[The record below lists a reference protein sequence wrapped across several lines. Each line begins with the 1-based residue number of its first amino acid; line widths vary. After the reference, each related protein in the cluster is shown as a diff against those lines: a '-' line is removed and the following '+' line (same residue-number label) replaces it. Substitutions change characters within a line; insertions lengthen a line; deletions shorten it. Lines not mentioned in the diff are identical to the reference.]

1 MIIFVPAMLDSFL
14 LFPYWL
20 ALKWRHRRYD
30 SGKLKAVRAEV
41 PTICVGNI
49 TVGGTGKTPHVELI
63 LRMLLNSDEWAM
75 RNIAVLSRGYKRK
88 SDGFRNVEI
97 SGSALLCGD
106 EPVQIK
112 KKFPVVHVAVDADR
126 VDGCR
131 RLCHPQSEDARPA
144 DIIVLDDAFQY
155 RALRADLNI
164 LLVDYNRPVHSDM
177 LLPLGRLRDLRERLW
192 EADVIVVTKCRETLD
207 ETEKE
212 EFAAQMG
219 LLDYDC
225 YDHLAT
231 TPTGKRIWVYF
242 SYICYEPC
250 EPMFEESNPR
260 FIYSKKA
267 VLVTGIARN
276 SMLCAH
282 LGARYELLRSF
293 DFPDH
298 HRFTKRDFRRIM
310 SVVKHHPTAAVL
322 TTEKDA
328 QRILDAADVPQMLRE
343 RMFYL
348 PIRAEF
354 VTPSERSSFRSRIVR
369 P

>member
-1 MIIFVPAMLDSFL
+1 MLDKVL

-30 SGKLKAVRAEV
+30 SGKIPVARAGV
-41 PTICVGNI
+41 PTVCVGNI

-63 LRMLLNSDEWAM
+63 LSLLLNSDEWAM
-75 RNIAVLSRGYKRK
+75 RNLAVLSRGYRRK
-88 SDGFRNVEI
+88 GVGFREVGI
-97 SGSALLCGD
+97 TDSALLCGD
-106 EPVQIK
+106 EPLQIK
-112 KKFPVVHVAVDADR
+112 KKFPVVRVAVDADR
-126 VDGCR
+126 VEGCR
-131 RLCHPQSEDARPA
+131 RLCHPEVADVPPA
-144 DIIVLDDAFQY
+144 DFIVLDDAFQY
-155 RALRADLNI
+155 RALRADLNV
-164 LLVDYNRPVHSDM
+164 LLVDFNRPVHEDL

-192 EADVIVVTKCRETLD
+192 EADVIVITKCRETLD
-207 ETEKE
+207 EMEKE

-231 TPTGKRIWVYF
+231 TPAGKRIWVYF
-242 SYICYEPC
+242 SYIQYEEC
-250 EPMFEESNPR
+250 EPLFPESNPR
-260 FIYSKKA
+260 FIYSHKA

-276 SMLCAH
+276 TMLCDH
-282 LGARYELLRSF
+282 LGARYELLRCF

-298 HRFTKRDFRRIM
+298 HRFTRWDFKRIL
-310 SVVKHHPTAAVL
+310 SVVQRHPTAVIL

-328 QRILDAADVPQMLRE
+328 QRIADAPDVPQMLKE

-354 VTPSERSSFRSRIVR
+354 VTPSERRSFRDRIVR

>member
-1 MIIFVPAMLDSFL
+1 MLDTVL

-30 SGKLKAVRAEV
+30 TGKVSIERAEV
-41 PTICVGNI
+41 PTVCVGNI
-49 TVGGTGKTPHVELI
+49 TAGGTGKTPHVELI
-63 LRMLLNSDEWAM
+63 LRLLLNSDEWAM
-75 RNIAVLSRGYKRK
+75 RNIAVLSRGYRRK
-88 SDGFRNVEI
+88 GSGFAEVELN
-97 SGSALLCGD
+97 GSALLCGD

-112 KKFPVVHVAVDADR
+112 KKFPVVRVAVDADR

-131 RLCHPQSEDARPA
+131 RLCHPDAKDVPPA
-144 DIIVLDDAFQY
+144 DFIVLDDAFQY
-155 RALRADLNI
+155 RRLRADLNI
-164 LLVDYNRPVHSDM
+164 VLVDFNRPVHTDL

-219 LLDYDC
+219 LLEYDC

-242 SYICYEPC
+242 TCIQYEAC
-250 EPMFEESNPR
+250 EPLFEESNPR

-267 VLVTGIARN
+267 VLMTGIARN
-276 SMLCAH
+276 ALFCDH
-282 LGARYELLRSF
+282 LGARYELLRVF

-298 HRFTKRDFRRIM
+298 HRFTRLDFARILAVVRR
-310 SVVKHHPTAAVL
+310 HPTAVVL

-328 QRILDAADVPQMLRE
+328 QRIANAPDVPQMLRE
-343 RMFYL
+343 RLFYL

-354 VTPSERSSFRSRIVR
+354 VTPSERSSFRARIVR